1 MEEEYFRKK
10 FPKLF
15 EEIKSNQAVYQVG
28 GIRWSDLV
36 RDELI
41 NPDVF
46 SFLRR
51 CDTDEQGLEII
62 DYLERRGE
70 LEKRIADDL
79 RQQIKANGIRSL
91 GPKKEW
97 GYYEKVY
104 R

>member
-1 MEEEYFRKK
+1 MDEEYFKKK

-15 EEIKSNQAVYQVG
+15 QEVESSEAVYSVG
-28 GIRWSDLV
+28 GVRWSEQV
-36 RDELI
+36 RDELF

-62 DYLERRGE
+62 DYLEKRGE
-70 LEKRIADDL
+70 LEKQVADDL
-79 RQQIKANGIRSL
+79 RQQIKTNGIRSL
-91 GPKKEW
+91 GSKKDW
-97 GYYEKVY
+97 GYYERVY